1 MPRCIADLVSTYDN
15 IVRPVALDVARQLVD
30 KLNLPRG
37 IKVLLPGATENAL
50 FPNTELKK
58 ANDPH
63 DPVTFG
69 YTDRW
74 LLEIQENPVEDKILT
89 TAVHQKENIPFFF
102 DRELGVRCY
111 PIYSST
117 ELQFNFTFRANN
129 RTLARRFR
137 NEMLSRTA
145 SLREG
150 LLHELTYYYHVP
162 PMFLHLLKHVH
173 ELRESQGGYDES
185 FDEYVVPRLDK
196 RATNITDQVGKNQ
209 DLVIREFQVTPM
221 GHFQLMGTV
230 EQEEKDK
237 EGGSYTTTMQY
248 KFIFDQ
254 VINAVA
260 EWPLMVHGQLVG
272 EQWRSRH
279 HPWSSGK
286 NTDPDRRLRHTGLSR
301 HAMEWFTDVYTN
313 HCEQKITDG
322 HVIPVYDEW
331 RPNFVIPNT
340 STLFIAMM
348 GHEDPPGRDL
358 FELMEDLDGFHLDPV
373 LREFLV
379 GEAPYMNTQGT
390 SVFDLRIYEDDSP
403 MYDGTL
409 EVTPELMVQTTF
421 DRDVR
426 KNYHI
431 RLALVHDLFTLNT
444 AAWERL
450 RAGGEA
456 AIKIINCLQF
466 KLLGKAFTPKLLGG
480 YLISNQDLRLIA
492 QRINDLKVP
501 NKGPLEHVMLTV
513 NQVVVATQR
522 SSENVADQE
531 RADGAA
537 AGGPD
542 TTEDPFTQTPD
553 CCS

>member
-1 MPRCIADLVSTYDN
+1 MPRCIAELVSTYDN

-30 KLNLPRG
+30 ALNLPRN
-37 IKVLLPGATENAL
+37 INVLLPGVTEHAL

-58 ANDPH
+58 AH
-63 DPVTFG
+63 DPQDSVTFG
-69 YTDRW
+69 HGDRL

-89 TAVHQKENIPFFF
+89 TAVHQKENVPFFY
-102 DRELGVRCY
+102 DPDLRVRCY

-117 ELQFNFTFRANN
+117 ELQFNFQFRANN

-137 NEMLSRTA
+137 NEMLSKTA

-162 PMFLHLLKHVH
+162 PMFLHLLKHIH
-173 ELRESQGGYDES
+173 ELRENQGGYDET
-185 FDEYVVPRLDK
+185 FDEWVVPRLDK

-221 GHFQLMGTV
+221 GHFQLLGTV

-237 EGGSYTTTMQY
+237 ESGTFVVTFQY

-260 EWPLMVHGQLVG
+260 EWPLMVHGQLIG
-272 EQWRSRH
+272 EDWRSQY

-286 NTDPDRRLRHTGLSR
+286 NIDPDRRYRHAGLSR
-301 HAMEWFTDVYTN
+301 QAMERFTTVYTN

-322 HVIPVYDEW
+322 LVIPVFDEW
-331 RPNFVIPNT
+331 RPQFVLPNT
-340 STLFIAMM
+340 STLFIGMM
-348 GHEDPPGRDL
+348 GHTDPPDRVLFDL
-358 FELMEDLDGFHLDPV
+358 MGDLDGHSIDPA
-373 LREFLV
+373 LRDFLV
-379 GEAPYMNTQGT
+379 AEAPYVNVHGA
-390 SVFDLRIYEDDSP
+390 SVFDIRLYEGDSP
-403 MYDGTL
+403 MHDGTVQ
-409 EVTPELMVQTTF
+409 VTPDLIVETTF

-431 RLALVHDLFTLNT
+431 RLALVHDLFTLNS

-456 AIKIINCLQF
+456 AIKILNCMQF
-466 KLLGKAFTPKLLGG
+466 KLLGKAFAPKLLGG
-480 YLISNQDLRLIA
+480 YLISTQDLRTIA

-501 NKGPLEHVMLTV
+501 HLGPLEHVMLTV
-513 NQVVVATQR
+513 NHVVVATHR
-522 SSENVADQE
+522 SSENVADYE
-531 RADGAA
+531 RADGTAT
-537 AGGPD
+537 GGAD
-542 TTEDPFTQTPD
+542 ATEDPFTQTPD
-553 CCS
+553 CSS